1 MNLKI
6 GLKELSTSLTF
17 TDQIKNATNQLTN
30 LTNKLNSIKTSK
42 FIDSTGVSKLETDI
56 TTLQNKLQNLNPNT
70 ETAKSEFDLL
80 QAELEQCIVDYTR
93 LQNVMKTNQSNAKFG
108 ADYTQVEQQLLDLI
122 LVVAKLHNKTVY
134 FKEVTEDK
142 YKEIYD
148 NIKDNVIY
156 LRDYYSG
163 IYDEAFNEIY
173 ISPAK
178 YNFLLN
184 YSLLNND
191 LAFILDE
198 LDEWFNLVK
207 ESNKQ
212 RVCLIHNNLSL
223 EHFIKGMDSYLISWD
238 KYTFDTPV
246 MDIVNLYHNEY
257 LTCDFSGILKEYLKN
272 FKLSVDEEKLLF
284 ILLSLPDKVNF
295 DDSEFNNTINVANLV
310 DYIKRTEKLIRPY
323 YTEKQKEE
331 D

>member
-1 MNLKI
+1 MNEKLKEI
-6 GLKELSTSLTF
+6 VLKYKPLKYTLKGKTINVNSMQGNFVIKPAKKDIISLFSYLNSRSFYNYPKVIAKDDDYITYEYLKEL
-17 TDQIKNATNQLTN
+17 
-30 LTNKLNSIKTSK
+30 
-42 FIDSTGVSKLETDI
+42 ETP
-56 TTLQNKLQNLNPNT
+56 K
-70 ETAKSEFDLL
+70 
-80 QAELEQCIVDYTR
+80 
-93 LQNVMKTNQSNAKFG
+93 
-108 ADYTQVEQQLLDLI
+108 EQQLLDLV

-223 EHFIKGMDSYLISWD
+223 EHFVKGMDSYLISWD

>member
-1 MNLKI
+1 MNEKLKEI
-6 GLKELSTSLTF
+6 VLKYKPLKYTLKGKTINVNSMQGNFVIKPAKKDIISLFSYLNSRSFYNYPKIIAKDDDYITYEYLKEL
-17 TDQIKNATNQLTN
+17 
-30 LTNKLNSIKTSK
+30 
-42 FIDSTGVSKLETDI
+42 ETP
-56 TTLQNKLQNLNPNT
+56 K
-70 ETAKSEFDLL
+70 
-80 QAELEQCIVDYTR
+80 
-93 LQNVMKTNQSNAKFG
+93 
-108 ADYTQVEQQLLDLI
+108 EQQLLDLI

>member
-1 MNLKI
+1 MNEKLKEI
-6 GLKELSTSLTF
+6 VLKYKPLKYTLKGKTINVNSMQGNFVIKPAKKDIISLFSYLNSRSFYNYPKVIAKDDDYITYEYLKEL
-17 TDQIKNATNQLTN
+17 
-30 LTNKLNSIKTSK
+30 
-42 FIDSTGVSKLETDI
+42 ETP
-56 TTLQNKLQNLNPNT
+56 K
-70 ETAKSEFDLL
+70 
-80 QAELEQCIVDYTR
+80 
-93 LQNVMKTNQSNAKFG
+93 
-108 ADYTQVEQQLLDLI
+108 EQQLLDLI

-257 LTCDFSGILKEYLKN
+257 LTCDFSGILKEYLNN

>member
-1 MNLKI
+1 MNEKLKEI
-6 GLKELSTSLTF
+6 VLKYKPLKYTLKGKTINVNSMQGNFVIKPAKKDIISLFSYLNSRSFYNYPKVIAKDDDYITYEYLKEL
-17 TDQIKNATNQLTN
+17 
-30 LTNKLNSIKTSK
+30 
-42 FIDSTGVSKLETDI
+42 ETP
-56 TTLQNKLQNLNPNT
+56 K
-70 ETAKSEFDLL
+70 
-80 QAELEQCIVDYTR
+80 
-93 LQNVMKTNQSNAKFG
+93 
-108 ADYTQVEQQLLDLI
+108 EQQLLDLI

-191 LAFILDE
+191 LALILDE

>member
-1 MNLKI
+1 MNEKLKEI
-6 GLKELSTSLTF
+6 VLKYKPLKYTLKGKTINVNSMQGDFVIKPAKKDIISLFSYLNSRSFYNYPKVIAKDDDYITYEYLKEL
-17 TDQIKNATNQLTN
+17 
-30 LTNKLNSIKTSK
+30 
-42 FIDSTGVSKLETDI
+42 ETP
-56 TTLQNKLQNLNPNT
+56 K
-70 ETAKSEFDLL
+70 
-80 QAELEQCIVDYTR
+80 
-93 LQNVMKTNQSNAKFG
+93 
-108 ADYTQVEQQLLDLI
+108 EQQLLDLV

-284 ILLSLPDKVNF
+284 ILLSLPEKVNF
-295 DDSEFNNTINVANLV
+295 GDSEFNNTINVANLV

>member
-1 MNLKI
+1 MNEKLKEI
-6 GLKELSTSLTF
+6 VLKYKPLKYTLKGKTINVNSMQGNFVIKPAKKDIISLFSYLNSRSFYNYPKVIAKDDDYITYEYLKEL
-17 TDQIKNATNQLTN
+17 
-30 LTNKLNSIKTSK
+30 
-42 FIDSTGVSKLETDI
+42 ETP
-56 TTLQNKLQNLNPNT
+56 K
-70 ETAKSEFDLL
+70 
-80 QAELEQCIVDYTR
+80 
-93 LQNVMKTNQSNAKFG
+93 
-108 ADYTQVEQQLLDLI
+108 EQQLLDLV

-156 LRDYYSG
+156 LRDYYSE

>member
-1 MNLKI
+1 MNEKLKEI
-6 GLKELSTSLTF
+6 VLKYKPLKYTLKGKTINVNSMQGNFVIKPAKKDIISLFNYLNSRSFYNYPKVIAKDDDYITYEYLKEL
-17 TDQIKNATNQLTN
+17 
-30 LTNKLNSIKTSK
+30 
-42 FIDSTGVSKLETDI
+42 ETP
-56 TTLQNKLQNLNPNT
+56 K
-70 ETAKSEFDLL
+70 
-80 QAELEQCIVDYTR
+80 
-93 LQNVMKTNQSNAKFG
+93 
-108 ADYTQVEQQLLDLI
+108 EQQLLDLV

>member
-1 MNLKI
+1 MNEKLKEI
-6 GLKELSTSLTF
+6 VLKYKPLKYTLKGKTINVNSMQGNFVIKPAKKDIISLFSYLNSRSFYNYPKVIAKDDDYITYEYLKEL
-17 TDQIKNATNQLTN
+17 
-30 LTNKLNSIKTSK
+30 
-42 FIDSTGVSKLETDI
+42 ETP
-56 TTLQNKLQNLNPNT
+56 K
-70 ETAKSEFDLL
+70 
-80 QAELEQCIVDYTR
+80 
-93 LQNVMKTNQSNAKFG
+93 
-108 ADYTQVEQQLLDLI
+108 EQQLLDLI

-142 YKEIYD
+142 YKDIYD

>member
-1 MNLKI
+1 MNEKLKEI
-6 GLKELSTSLTF
+6 VLKYKPLKYTLKGKTINVNSMQGNFVIKPAKKDIISLFSYLNSRSFYNYPKVIAKDDDYITYEYLKELDTP
-17 TDQIKNATNQLTN
+17 K
-30 LTNKLNSIKTSK
+30 
-42 FIDSTGVSKLETDI
+42 
-56 TTLQNKLQNLNPNT
+56 
-70 ETAKSEFDLL
+70 
-80 QAELEQCIVDYTR
+80 
-93 LQNVMKTNQSNAKFG
+93 
-108 ADYTQVEQQLLDLI
+108 EQQLLDLV

-223 EHFIKGMDSYLISWD
+223 EHFVKGMDSYLISWD

>member
-1 MNLKI
+1 MNEKLKEI
-6 GLKELSTSLTF
+6 VLKYKPLKYTIKGKTINVNSMQGNFVIKPAKKDIISLFNYLNSRSFYNYPKVIAKDDDYITYEYLKEL
-17 TDQIKNATNQLTN
+17 
-30 LTNKLNSIKTSK
+30 
-42 FIDSTGVSKLETDI
+42 ETP
-56 TTLQNKLQNLNPNT
+56 K
-70 ETAKSEFDLL
+70 
-80 QAELEQCIVDYTR
+80 
-93 LQNVMKTNQSNAKFG
+93 
-108 ADYTQVEQQLLDLI
+108 EQQLLDLV

>member
-1 MNLKI
+1 MNEKLKEI
-6 GLKELSTSLTF
+6 VLKYKPLKYTLKGKTINVNSMQGNFVIKPAKKDIISLFSYLNSRSFYNYPKVIAKDDDYITYEYLKEL
-17 TDQIKNATNQLTN
+17 
-30 LTNKLNSIKTSK
+30 
-42 FIDSTGVSKLETDI
+42 ETP
-56 TTLQNKLQNLNPNT
+56 K
-70 ETAKSEFDLL
+70 
-80 QAELEQCIVDYTR
+80 
-93 LQNVMKTNQSNAKFG
+93 
-108 ADYTQVEQQLLDLI
+108 EQQLLDLI

-198 LDEWFNLVK
+198 IDEWFNLVK

>member
-1 MNLKI
+1 MNEKLKEI
-6 GLKELSTSLTF
+6 VLKYKPLKYTLKGKTINVNSMQGNFVIKPAKKDIISLFSYLNSRSFYNYPKVIAKDDDYITYEYLKEL
-17 TDQIKNATNQLTN
+17 
-30 LTNKLNSIKTSK
+30 
-42 FIDSTGVSKLETDI
+42 ETP
-56 TTLQNKLQNLNPNT
+56 K
-70 ETAKSEFDLL
+70 
-80 QAELEQCIVDYTR
+80 
-93 LQNVMKTNQSNAKFG
+93 
-108 ADYTQVEQQLLDLI
+108 EQQLLDLV

-223 EHFIKGMDSYLISWD
+223 EHFVKGMDSYLISWD

-323 YTEKQKEE
+323 YTEKKKEE
-331 D
+331 N

>member
-1 MNLKI
+1 MNEKLKEI
-6 GLKELSTSLTF
+6 VLKYKPLKYTLKGKTINVNSMQGDFVIKPAKKDIISLFSYLNSRSFYNYPKVIAKDDDYITYEYLKEL
-17 TDQIKNATNQLTN
+17 
-30 LTNKLNSIKTSK
+30 
-42 FIDSTGVSKLETDI
+42 ETP
-56 TTLQNKLQNLNPNT
+56 K
-70 ETAKSEFDLL
+70 
-80 QAELEQCIVDYTR
+80 
-93 LQNVMKTNQSNAKFG
+93 
-108 ADYTQVEQQLLDLI
+108 EQQLLDLV

-284 ILLSLPDKVNF
+284 ILLSLPEKVNF

>member
-1 MNLKI
+1 MNEKLKEI
-6 GLKELSTSLTF
+6 VLKYKPLKYTLKGKTINVNSMQGNFVIKPAKKDIISLFSYLNSRSFYNYPKVIANDDDYITYEYLKELDTPK
-17 TDQIKNATNQLTN
+17 Q
-30 LTNKLNSIKTSK
+30 
-42 FIDSTGVSKLETDI
+42 
-56 TTLQNKLQNLNPNT
+56 
-70 ETAKSEFDLL
+70 
-80 QAELEQCIVDYTR
+80 
-93 LQNVMKTNQSNAKFG
+93 
-108 ADYTQVEQQLLDLI
+108 QQLLDLV

>member
-1 MNLKI
+1 MNEKLKEI
-6 GLKELSTSLTF
+6 VLKYKPLKYTLKGKTINVNSMQGNFVIKPAKKDIISLFSYLNSRSFYNYPKVIAKDDDYITYEYLKEL
-17 TDQIKNATNQLTN
+17 
-30 LTNKLNSIKTSK
+30 
-42 FIDSTGVSKLETDI
+42 ETP
-56 TTLQNKLQNLNPNT
+56 K
-70 ETAKSEFDLL
+70 
-80 QAELEQCIVDYTR
+80 
-93 LQNVMKTNQSNAKFG
+93 
-108 ADYTQVEQQLLDLI
+108 EQQLLDLI

-156 LRDYYSG
+156 IRDYYSG

>member
-1 MNLKI
+1 MNEKLKEI
-6 GLKELSTSLTF
+6 VLKYKPLKYTLKGKTINVNSMQGNFVIKPAKRDIISLFSYLNSRSFYNYPKVIAKDDDYITYEYLKEL
-17 TDQIKNATNQLTN
+17 
-30 LTNKLNSIKTSK
+30 
-42 FIDSTGVSKLETDI
+42 ETP
-56 TTLQNKLQNLNPNT
+56 K
-70 ETAKSEFDLL
+70 
-80 QAELEQCIVDYTR
+80 
-93 LQNVMKTNQSNAKFG
+93 
-108 ADYTQVEQQLLDLI
+108 EQQLLDLV

-223 EHFIKGMDSYLISWD
+223 EHFVKGMDSYLISWD

>member
-1 MNLKI
+1 MNEKLKEI
-6 GLKELSTSLTF
+6 VLKYKPLKYTIKGKTINVNSMQGNFVIKPAKKDIISLFSYLNSRSFYNYPKVIAKDDDYITYEYLKEL
-17 TDQIKNATNQLTN
+17 
-30 LTNKLNSIKTSK
+30 
-42 FIDSTGVSKLETDI
+42 ETP
-56 TTLQNKLQNLNPNT
+56 K
-70 ETAKSEFDLL
+70 
-80 QAELEQCIVDYTR
+80 
-93 LQNVMKTNQSNAKFG
+93 
-108 ADYTQVEQQLLDLI
+108 EQQLLDLV

-156 LRDYYSG
+156 LRDYYSE

>member
-1 MNLKI
+1 MNEKLKEI
-6 GLKELSTSLTF
+6 VLKYKPLKYTLKGKTINVNSMQGDFVIKPAKKDIISLFSYLNSRSFYNYPKVIAKDDDYITYEYLKEL
-17 TDQIKNATNQLTN
+17 
-30 LTNKLNSIKTSK
+30 
-42 FIDSTGVSKLETDI
+42 ETP
-56 TTLQNKLQNLNPNT
+56 K
-70 ETAKSEFDLL
+70 
-80 QAELEQCIVDYTR
+80 
-93 LQNVMKTNQSNAKFG
+93 
-108 ADYTQVEQQLLDLI
+108 EQQLLDLV

-191 LAFILDE
+191 LAFILDK

>member
-1 MNLKI
+1 MNEKLKEI
-6 GLKELSTSLTF
+6 VLKYKPLKYTLKGKTINVNSMQGNFVIKSAKKDIISLFSYLNSRSFYNYPKVIAKDDDYITYEYLKEL
-17 TDQIKNATNQLTN
+17 
-30 LTNKLNSIKTSK
+30 
-42 FIDSTGVSKLETDI
+42 ETP
-56 TTLQNKLQNLNPNT
+56 K
-70 ETAKSEFDLL
+70 
-80 QAELEQCIVDYTR
+80 
-93 LQNVMKTNQSNAKFG
+93 
-108 ADYTQVEQQLLDLI
+108 EQQLLDLI
-122 LVVAKLHNKTVY
+122 LLVAKLHNKTVY

>member
-1 MNLKI
+1 MNEKLKEI
-6 GLKELSTSLTF
+6 VLKYKPLKYTLKGKTINVNSMQGNFVIKPAKKDIISLFSYLNSRSFYNYPKVIAKDDDYITYEYLKEL
-17 TDQIKNATNQLTN
+17 
-30 LTNKLNSIKTSK
+30 
-42 FIDSTGVSKLETDI
+42 ETP
-56 TTLQNKLQNLNPNT
+56 K
-70 ETAKSEFDLL
+70 
-80 QAELEQCIVDYTR
+80 
-93 LQNVMKTNQSNAKFG
+93 
-108 ADYTQVEQQLLDLI
+108 EQQLLDLV

-246 MDIVNLYHNEY
+246 LDIVNLYHNEY

>member
-1 MNLKI
+1 MNEKLKEI
-6 GLKELSTSLTF
+6 VLKYKPLKYTLKGKTINVNSMQGNFVIKPAKKDIISLFSYLNSRSFYNYPKVIAKDDDYITYEYLKEL
-17 TDQIKNATNQLTN
+17 
-30 LTNKLNSIKTSK
+30 
-42 FIDSTGVSKLETDI
+42 ETP
-56 TTLQNKLQNLNPNT
+56 K
-70 ETAKSEFDLL
+70 
-80 QAELEQCIVDYTR
+80 
-93 LQNVMKTNQSNAKFG
+93 
-108 ADYTQVEQQLLDLI
+108 EQQLLDLI

-142 YKEIYD
+142 YQEIYD

-223 EHFIKGMDSYLISWD
+223 EHFVKGMDSYLISWD

-323 YTEKQKEE
+323 YAEKQKEE

>member
-1 MNLKI
+1 MNEKLKEI
-6 GLKELSTSLTF
+6 VLKYKPLKYTIKGKTINVNSMQGNFVIKPAKKDIISLFSYLNSRSFYNYPKVIAKDDDYITYEYLKEL
-17 TDQIKNATNQLTN
+17 
-30 LTNKLNSIKTSK
+30 
-42 FIDSTGVSKLETDI
+42 ETP
-56 TTLQNKLQNLNPNT
+56 K
-70 ETAKSEFDLL
+70 
-80 QAELEQCIVDYTR
+80 
-93 LQNVMKTNQSNAKFG
+93 
-108 ADYTQVEQQLLDLI
+108 EQQLLDLI

>member
-1 MNLKI
+1 MNEKLKEI
-6 GLKELSTSLTF
+6 VLKYKPLKYTLKGKTINFNSMQGNFVIKPAKKDIISLFSYLNSRSFYNYPKVIAKDDDYITYEYLKEL
-17 TDQIKNATNQLTN
+17 
-30 LTNKLNSIKTSK
+30 
-42 FIDSTGVSKLETDI
+42 ETP
-56 TTLQNKLQNLNPNT
+56 K
-70 ETAKSEFDLL
+70 
-80 QAELEQCIVDYTR
+80 
-93 LQNVMKTNQSNAKFG
+93 
-108 ADYTQVEQQLLDLI
+108 EQQLLDLI

>member
-1 MNLKI
+1 MNEKLKEI
-6 GLKELSTSLTF
+6 VLKYKPLKYTLKGKTINVNSMQGNFVIKPAKKDIISLFSYLNSRSFYNYPKVIAKDDDYITYEYLKEL
-17 TDQIKNATNQLTN
+17 
-30 LTNKLNSIKTSK
+30 
-42 FIDSTGVSKLETDI
+42 ETP
-56 TTLQNKLQNLNPNT
+56 K
-70 ETAKSEFDLL
+70 
-80 QAELEQCIVDYTR
+80 
-93 LQNVMKTNQSNAKFG
+93 
-108 ADYTQVEQQLLDLI
+108 EQQLLDLI
-122 LVVAKLHNKTVY
+122 LVVSKLHNKTVY

>member
-1 MNLKI
+1 MNEKLKEI
-6 GLKELSTSLTF
+6 VLKYKPLKYTLKGKTINVNSMQGNFVIKPAKKDIISLFNYLNSRSFYNYPKVIAKDDDYITYEYLKELDTP
-17 TDQIKNATNQLTN
+17 K
-30 LTNKLNSIKTSK
+30 
-42 FIDSTGVSKLETDI
+42 
-56 TTLQNKLQNLNPNT
+56 
-70 ETAKSEFDLL
+70 
-80 QAELEQCIVDYTR
+80 
-93 LQNVMKTNQSNAKFG
+93 
-108 ADYTQVEQQLLDLI
+108 EQQLLDLI

>member
-1 MNLKI
+1 MNEKLKEI
-6 GLKELSTSLTF
+6 VLKYKPLKYTLKGKTINVNSMQGNFVIKPAIKDMISLFSYLNSRSFYNYPKVIAKDDDYITYEYLKEL
-17 TDQIKNATNQLTN
+17 
-30 LTNKLNSIKTSK
+30 
-42 FIDSTGVSKLETDI
+42 ETP
-56 TTLQNKLQNLNPNT
+56 K
-70 ETAKSEFDLL
+70 
-80 QAELEQCIVDYTR
+80 
-93 LQNVMKTNQSNAKFG
+93 
-108 ADYTQVEQQLLDLI
+108 EQQLLDLI

>member
-1 MNLKI
+1 MNEKLKEI
-6 GLKELSTSLTF
+6 VLKYKPLKYTLKGKTINVNSMQGNFVIKPAKKDIISLFSYLNSRSFYNYPKVIAKDDDYITYEYLKEL
-17 TDQIKNATNQLTN
+17 
-30 LTNKLNSIKTSK
+30 
-42 FIDSTGVSKLETDI
+42 ETP
-56 TTLQNKLQNLNPNT
+56 K
-70 ETAKSEFDLL
+70 
-80 QAELEQCIVDYTR
+80 
-93 LQNVMKTNQSNAKFG
+93 
-108 ADYTQVEQQLLDLI
+108 EQQLLDLI

-223 EHFIKGMDSYLISWD
+223 EHFVKGMDSYLISWD

-284 ILLSLPDKVNF
+284 ILLSLPDKVDF

>member
-1 MNLKI
+1 MNEKLKEI
-6 GLKELSTSLTF
+6 VLKYKPLKYTLKGKTINVNSMQGNFVIKPAKKDIISLFSYLNSRSFYNYPKVIAKDDDYITYEYLKEL
-17 TDQIKNATNQLTN
+17 
-30 LTNKLNSIKTSK
+30 
-42 FIDSTGVSKLETDI
+42 ETP
-56 TTLQNKLQNLNPNT
+56 K
-70 ETAKSEFDLL
+70 
-80 QAELEQCIVDYTR
+80 
-93 LQNVMKTNQSNAKFG
+93 
-108 ADYTQVEQQLLDLI
+108 EQQLLDLI

-198 LDEWFNLVK
+198 IDEWFNLVK

-284 ILLSLPDKVNF
+284 ILLSLPDKINF

>member
-1 MNLKI
+1 MNEKLKEI
-6 GLKELSTSLTF
+6 VLKYKPLKYTLKGKTINVNSMQGNFVIKPAKKDIISLFSYLNSRSFYNYPKVIAKDDDYITYEYLKEL
-17 TDQIKNATNQLTN
+17 
-30 LTNKLNSIKTSK
+30 
-42 FIDSTGVSKLETDI
+42 ETP
-56 TTLQNKLQNLNPNT
+56 K
-70 ETAKSEFDLL
+70 
-80 QAELEQCIVDYTR
+80 EQR
-93 LQNVMKTNQSNAKFG
+93 
-108 ADYTQVEQQLLDLI
+108 LLDLI

>member
-1 MNLKI
+1 MNEKLKEI
-6 GLKELSTSLTF
+6 VLKYKPLKYTLKGKTINVNSMQGNFVIKPAKKDIISLFSYLNSRSFYNYPKVIAKDDDYITYEYLKEL
-17 TDQIKNATNQLTN
+17 
-30 LTNKLNSIKTSK
+30 
-42 FIDSTGVSKLETDI
+42 ETP
-56 TTLQNKLQNLNPNT
+56 K
-70 ETAKSEFDLL
+70 
-80 QAELEQCIVDYTR
+80 
-93 LQNVMKTNQSNAKFG
+93 
-108 ADYTQVEQQLLDLI
+108 EQQLLDLI

-142 YKEIYD
+142 YQEIYD

-178 YNFLLN
+178 YTFLLN

-191 LAFILDE
+191 LAFILEE

-223 EHFIKGMDSYLISWD
+223 EHFVKGMDSYLISWD

-323 YTEKQKEE
+323 YAEKQKEE

>member
-1 MNLKI
+1 MNEKLKEI
-6 GLKELSTSLTF
+6 VLKYKPLKYTLKGKTINVNSMQGNFVIKPAKKDIISLFSYLNSRSFYNYPKVIAKDDDYITYEYLKEL
-17 TDQIKNATNQLTN
+17 
-30 LTNKLNSIKTSK
+30 
-42 FIDSTGVSKLETDI
+42 ETP
-56 TTLQNKLQNLNPNT
+56 K
-70 ETAKSEFDLL
+70 
-80 QAELEQCIVDYTR
+80 
-93 LQNVMKTNQSNAKFG
+93 
-108 ADYTQVEQQLLDLI
+108 EQQLLDLI
-122 LVVAKLHNKTVY
+122 LLVAKLHNKTVY

>member
-1 MNLKI
+1 MNEKLKEI
-6 GLKELSTSLTF
+6 VLKYKPLKYTLKGKTINVNSMQGNFVIKPAKKDIISLFSYLNSRSFYNYPKVIAKDDDYITYEYLKEL
-17 TDQIKNATNQLTN
+17 
-30 LTNKLNSIKTSK
+30 
-42 FIDSTGVSKLETDI
+42 ETP
-56 TTLQNKLQNLNPNT
+56 K
-70 ETAKSEFDLL
+70 
-80 QAELEQCIVDYTR
+80 
-93 LQNVMKTNQSNAKFG
+93 
-108 ADYTQVEQQLLDLI
+108 EQQLLDLI

-223 EHFIKGMDSYLISWD
+223 EHFIKGMDNYLISWD

-284 ILLSLPDKVNF
+284 ILLSLPEKVNF

>member
-1 MNLKI
+1 MNEKLKEI
-6 GLKELSTSLTF
+6 VLKYKPLKYTLKGKTINVNSMQGNFVIKPAKKDIISLFSYLNSRSFYNYPKVIAKDDDYITYEYLKEL
-17 TDQIKNATNQLTN
+17 
-30 LTNKLNSIKTSK
+30 
-42 FIDSTGVSKLETDI
+42 ETP
-56 TTLQNKLQNLNPNT
+56 K
-70 ETAKSEFDLL
+70 
-80 QAELEQCIVDYTR
+80 
-93 LQNVMKTNQSNAKFG
+93 
-108 ADYTQVEQQLLDLI
+108 EQQLLDLI

>member
-1 MNLKI
+1 MNEKLKEI
-6 GLKELSTSLTF
+6 VLKYKPLKYTLKGKTINVNSMQGNFVIKPAKKDIISLFSYLNSRSFYNYPKVIAKDDDYITYEYLKEL
-17 TDQIKNATNQLTN
+17 
-30 LTNKLNSIKTSK
+30 
-42 FIDSTGVSKLETDI
+42 ETP
-56 TTLQNKLQNLNPNT
+56 K
-70 ETAKSEFDLL
+70 
-80 QAELEQCIVDYTR
+80 
-93 LQNVMKTNQSNAKFG
+93 
-108 ADYTQVEQQLLDLI
+108 EQQLLDLI

-212 RVCLIHNNLSL
+212 RVCLIHNNL

>member
-1 MNLKI
+1 MNEKLKEI
-6 GLKELSTSLTF
+6 VLKYKPLKYTLKGKTINVNSMQGNFVIKPAKKDIISLFSYLNSRSFYNYPKVIAKDDDYITYEYLKEL
-17 TDQIKNATNQLTN
+17 
-30 LTNKLNSIKTSK
+30 
-42 FIDSTGVSKLETDI
+42 ETP
-56 TTLQNKLQNLNPNT
+56 K
-70 ETAKSEFDLL
+70 
-80 QAELEQCIVDYTR
+80 
-93 LQNVMKTNQSNAKFG
+93 
-108 ADYTQVEQQLLDLI
+108 EQQLLDLI

-284 ILLSLPDKVNF
+284 ILLSLPEKVNF

>member
-1 MNLKI
+1 MNEKLKEI
-6 GLKELSTSLTF
+6 VLKYKPLKYTIKGKTINVNSMQGNFVIKPAKKDIISLFSYLNSRSFYNYPKVIAKDDDYITYEYLKEL
-17 TDQIKNATNQLTN
+17 
-30 LTNKLNSIKTSK
+30 
-42 FIDSTGVSKLETDI
+42 ETP
-56 TTLQNKLQNLNPNT
+56 K
-70 ETAKSEFDLL
+70 
-80 QAELEQCIVDYTR
+80 
-93 LQNVMKTNQSNAKFG
+93 
-108 ADYTQVEQQLLDLI
+108 EQQLLDLI

-191 LAFILDE
+191 LAFILE
-198 LDEWFNLVK
+198 EIDEWFNLVK

-223 EHFIKGMDSYLISWD
+223 EHFVKGMDSYLISWD

-246 MDIVNLYHNEY
+246 MDIINLYHNEY

-284 ILLSLPDKVNF
+284 ILLSLPDKINF

-323 YTEKQKEE
+323 YAKKQKEE

>member
-1 MNLKI
+1 MNEKLKEI
-6 GLKELSTSLTF
+6 VLKYKPLKYTLKGKTINVNSMQGNFVIKPAKKDIISLFSYLNSRSFYNYPKVIAKDDDYITYEYLKEL
-17 TDQIKNATNQLTN
+17 
-30 LTNKLNSIKTSK
+30 
-42 FIDSTGVSKLETDI
+42 ETP
-56 TTLQNKLQNLNPNT
+56 K
-70 ETAKSEFDLL
+70 
-80 QAELEQCIVDYTR
+80 
-93 LQNVMKTNQSNAKFG
+93 
-108 ADYTQVEQQLLDLI
+108 EQQLLDLI

-246 MDIVNLYHNEY
+246 MDIINLYHNEY

>member
-1 MNLKI
+1 MNEKLKEI
-6 GLKELSTSLTF
+6 VLKYKPLKYTLKGKTINVNSMQGNFVIKPAKKDIISLFSYLNSRSFYNYPKVVAKDDDYITYEYLKEL
-17 TDQIKNATNQLTN
+17 
-30 LTNKLNSIKTSK
+30 
-42 FIDSTGVSKLETDI
+42 ETP
-56 TTLQNKLQNLNPNT
+56 K
-70 ETAKSEFDLL
+70 
-80 QAELEQCIVDYTR
+80 
-93 LQNVMKTNQSNAKFG
+93 
-108 ADYTQVEQQLLDLI
+108 EQQLLDLV

-223 EHFIKGMDSYLISWD
+223 EHFVKGMDSYLISWD